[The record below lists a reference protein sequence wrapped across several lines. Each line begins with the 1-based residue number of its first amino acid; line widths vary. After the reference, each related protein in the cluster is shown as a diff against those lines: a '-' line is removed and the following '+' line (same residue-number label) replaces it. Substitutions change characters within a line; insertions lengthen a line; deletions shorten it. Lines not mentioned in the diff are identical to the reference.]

1 MAKIVFFTAVAIAM
15 LIVLVNSFQEVK
27 KKATRKVT
35 KWRDYL
41 TCFFFLLLLC
51 FFHSSINLRWVSINT
66 SLISFG
72 KKYWKTRM
80 KEMVV
85 AINWKSSLRS
95 VSNSPMTI
103 ETIKLI
109 FVNSFIR
116 RSASFISIVKINSDI
131 RTAIKFKREKIARI
145 TNKDNNKLLLARLSQ
160 AELCKGWI
168 NISIKSITAP
178 TIQKRVKSIAKE
190 NLLNNKDI
198 SKKKNYELS
207 ISHRKE
213 V

>member
-1 MAKIVFFTAVAIAM
+1 
-15 LIVLVNSFQEVK
+15 
-27 KKATRKVT
+27 
-35 KWRDYL
+35 
-41 TCFFFLLLLC
+41 
-51 FFHSSINLRWVSINT
+51 
-66 SLISFG
+66 
-72 KKYWKTRM
+72 
-80 KEMVV
+80 
-85 AINWKSSLRS
+85 
-95 VSNSPMTI
+95 MTI

-190 NLLNNKDI
+190 ILLNNKDI

-207 ISHRKE
+207 IAH
-213 V
+213 